1 MDFTVNIYLRMIWED
16 ARLAYSASNPNAS
29 VSLHSMKDKIWM
41 PDIFFRNAKQVENH
55 ADPVPNIL
63 VKLRPTG
70 RIYFSQKLKVRLWC
84 LMDLRDFPMDCQICR
99 IELGAYGSSVSE
111 VRFHWHRANV
121 TFEDDA
127 LQIPEFSQ
135 PHVFVQSCTKSFSV
149 TGEFACLRANVR
161 LRRAYGFYLMNT
173 YAPFTLMVCISWIS
187 FWIDVRATPARVTIA
202 FLTVLA
208 VVTQNAGTQM
218 TGMPRVSYVKAID
231 PVHDGQPHHE
241 KELGEQPS
249 RRRRRSCAH
258 GRLPPAAGSPNGLED
273 MLMSEERTRKM
284 RSWCYRNPRVNKL
297 DYCSRFLFPLAYLVF
312 QAAYWSYYLRDRTT
326 AAPADCC
333 WVRFLLEYQSRPD
346 ATNEAVIHVGGEGGG
361 PAVHPADQAAAPGQ
375 HRDALK
381 LLDSVRDAGVRAARL
396 ADALDCAMRLP
407 RPGAVVASL
416 LSQLLEADNPDQ
428 QSEVAAT

>member
-1 MDFTVNIYLRMIWED
+1 MSTMRPLLVLLILQGRLSLLLVVEATCAVNNSIDEEEIVGALLDPKQYNKNHRPLNRWTGQAASNNSRNHQDCSAATDVLVNLHIVSFSTLSVQNMDFTVNIYLRMIWED

-161 LRRAYGFYLMNT
+161 LR
-173 YAPFTLMVCISWIS
+173 W
-187 FWIDVRATPARVTIA
+187 
-202 FLTVLA
+202 
-208 VVTQNAGTQM
+208 
-218 TGMPRVSYVKAID
+218 
-231 PVHDGQPHHE
+231 
-241 KELGEQPS
+241 
-249 RRRRRSCAH
+249 
-258 GRLPPAAGSPNGLED
+258 RL
-273 MLMSEERTRKM
+273 
-284 RSWCYRNPRVNKL
+284 
-297 DYCSRFLFPLAYLVF
+297 RFL
-312 QAAYWSYYLRDRTT
+312 
-326 AAPADCC
+326 
-333 WVRFLLEYQSRPD
+333 PD
-346 ATNEAVIHVGGEGGG
+346 EHLCPIHPDG
-361 PAVHPADQAAAPGQ
+361 VHQLDQ
-375 HRDALK
+375 
-381 LLDSVRDAGVRAARL
+381 LLDR
-396 ADALDCAMRLP
+396 
-407 RPGAVVASL
+407 RPGYSCPGHHRF
-416 LSQLLEADNPDQ
+416 PD
-428 QSEVAAT
+428 SAGCGDAERRPR